1 MKTTL
6 ADLVDTLGSSL
17 HSYLAAAGVWS
28 FPGDEAIKLALV
40 DLVDDQRSLA
50 DRAGRLLEE
59 RGDTPPRPVFPIRYT
74 ATHDVDLGAML
85 PRILDG
91 LRRQIGHL
99 QRLVDAGGDPGEV
112 SLVLEAREASLQ
124 HADVLEEIARRA
136 ERNATKSPTPIT

>member
-28 FPGDEAIKLALV
+28 FPGDEAIKLAIV

-59 RGDTPPRPVFPIRYT
+59 RGETPPSPVFPIRYT

-85 PRILDG
+85 PRVLDG

-99 QRLVDAGGDPGEV
+99 QRLVDAGGAPGEIE
-112 SLVLEAREASLQ
+112 LVLEAREASLQ
-124 HADVLEEIARRA
+124 HADVLEELARRGA
-136 ERNATKSPTPIT
+136 KAPATAP

>member
-1 MKTTL
+1 MKSTL
-6 ADLVDTLGSSL
+6 ADLVSTLGSSL

-40 DLVDDQRSLA
+40 DLVDDQRSLS

-59 RGDTPPRPVFPIRYT
+59 RGETPPSPVFPIRYT

-85 PRILDG
+85 PRVLDG

-99 QRLVDAGGDPGEV
+99 QRLVDAGGAPGEIE
-112 SLVLEAREASLQ
+112 LVLEAREALLQ
-124 HADVLEEIARRA
+124 HADVLEELARGGHRGA
-136 ERNATKSPTPIT
+136 KAPATAP

>member
-1 MKTTL
+1 MKSTL
-6 ADLVDTLGSSL
+6 ADLVSTLGSSL

-40 DLVDDQRSLA
+40 DLVDDQRSLS

-59 RGDTPPRPVFPIRYT
+59 RGETPPSPVFPIRYT

-85 PRILDG
+85 PRVLDG

-99 QRLVDAGGDPGEV
+99 QRLIDAGGAPGEIEI
-112 SLVLEAREASLQ
+112 VLDAREASLQ
-124 HADVLEEIARRA
+124 HADVLEELARRGTKA
-136 ERNATKSPTPIT
+136 PATAP

>member
-17 HSYLAAAGVWS
+17 HTYLAAAGVWS
-28 FPGDEAIKLALV
+28 FPGDEAIKLAIV

-59 RGDTPPRPVFPIRYT
+59 RGETPPRPVFPIRYT

-85 PRILDG
+85 PRVLNG

-99 QRLVDAGGDPGEV
+99 QRLVDAGGAPGEIE
-112 SLVLEAREASLQ
+112 LVLEAREGALQ
-124 HADVLEEIARRA
+124 HADVLEELARRSA
-136 ERNATKSPTPIT
+136 GTATPAP

>member
-1 MKTTL
+1 MKSTL
-6 ADLVDTLGSSL
+6 ADLVSTLGSSL

-40 DLVDDQRSLA
+40 DLVDDQRSLS

-59 RGDTPPRPVFPIRYT
+59 RGETPPSPVFPIRYT

-85 PRILDG
+85 PRVLDG

-99 QRLVDAGGDPGEV
+99 QRLVDAGGAPGEIE
-112 SLVLEAREASLQ
+112 LVLEAREASLQ
-124 HADVLEEIARRA
+124 HADVLEELARRGA
-136 ERNATKSPTPIT
+136 KAPATAP

>member
-17 HSYLAAAGVWS
+17 HTYLAAAGVWS
-28 FPGDEAIKLALV
+28 FPGDEAIKLAIV

-50 DRAGRLLEE
+50 DRACRLLEE
-59 RGDTPPRPVFPIRYT
+59 RGGTPPRPAFPIRYT

-85 PRILDG
+85 PRVLDG

-99 QRLVDAGGDPGEV
+99 QRLVDAGGAADEIE
-112 SLVLEAREASLQ
+112 LVLEAREGALQ
-124 HADVLEEIARRA
+124 HADVFEEIARRCA
-136 ERNATKSPTPIT
+136 KTATPAP